1 MNNITIVIANSNF
14 IEGEKLKAVMG
25 REYNAILITK
35 PVPLKYLVER
45 CQAVIVDSNFTG
57 KDGLDFIKA
66 LVANTYIPVLIIT
79 ALERQIEAIQA
90 IRAGAYN
97 YVVKTRG
104 YEEACIP
111 AISQALSKFEE
122 RDEMRETIVRL
133 RQEVSVLN
141 QRIDELTAGTTAPQ
155 ETREGMPAMPVKA
168 GQLIDEITEILNR
181 GEINLPVYP
190 ELDMTLAEM
199 IRKSCPITEISVFL
213 KKDASITSKLIG
225 VANSAYYRGASDIR
239 TLDDAINR
247 LGLLTTKN
255 YVSVITNR
263 SMYVTRDPE
272 YQTMLKDLWQHSL
285 ACAHASFMLAE
296 SLKLESPEQVFTMG
310 LLHDIGKLLLV
321 QIISEIK
328 IRNPSLYQ
336 QHAGDIKELIRCQHA
351 KFGGELLKR
360 WKLPEEFEMIASYH
374 NDIESTD
381 PLSRQLCVVNLADQM
396 VNQSGYGSGKAETDL
411 SDSIA
416 GRLLMLDGVTIE
428 SVASRVTRIMSNVGD
443 TVTIH

>member
-14 IEGEKLKAVMG
+14 IEGERLKAVVA

-35 PVPLKYLVER
+35 PVPMKYLVER

-57 KDGLDFIKA
+57 KDGLDFIRA
-66 LVANTYIPVLIIT
+66 LVANSYIPVLIIT
-79 ALERQIEAIQA
+79 PLDRQIEAIQA

-111 AISQALSKFEE
+111 AISQALFKFEE

-133 RQEVSVLN
+133 RQEVDVLN
-141 QRIDELTAGTTAPQ
+141 QRIHELTVPDKAAQRTS
-155 ETREGMPAMPVKA
+155 EPVQTEA
-168 GQLIDEITEILNR
+168 AQSVQLIDEINEMLHR
-181 GEINLPVYP
+181 GEVNLPVYP
-190 ELDMTLAEM
+190 ELDITLAGM
-199 IRKSCPITEISVFL
+199 IRKCSPINEIAIFL

-225 VANSAYYRGASDIR
+225 VANSAYYRGANDIR

-272 YQTMLKDLWQHSL
+272 YQTMLRDLWQHSL
-285 ACAHASFMLAE
+285 ACAHASFILAE
-296 SLKLESPEQVFTMG
+296 TLKLESPEQVFTMG
-310 LLHDIGKLLLV
+310 LLHDIGRLLLV

-328 IRNPSLYQ
+328 IRNPSLYH
-336 QHAGDIKELIRCQHA
+336 QHAGEIRELICHQHA
-351 KFGGELLKR
+351 RFGGALLKR
-360 WKLPEEFEMIASYH
+360 WKLPEEFEMVASYH

-381 PLSRQLCVVNLADQM
+381 PLSRPLCVVNLADQL
-396 VNQSGYGSGKAETDL
+396 VNQLGYGTREGQSDL
-411 SDSIA
+411 SESIA
-416 GRLLMLDGVTIE
+416 ARLLMLDSGLIT
-428 SVASRVTRIMSNVGD
+428 SVAARVTRIMNNVSD
-443 TVTIH
+443 PAAIQ